1 MANHFSRQKNVRV
14 FPHFLDLLHGSENP
28 QRIIVDKCLNV
39 DLATIIGVPEIA
51 GLGCEFD
58 IAGYVPEAIGNN
70 YPCTDSIRS

>member
-1 MANHFSRQKNVRV
+1 V
-14 FPHFLDLLHGSENP
+14 FPHFLDLLYGSENP

-58 IAGYVPEAIGNN
+58 IAGYVPEAIGSDR
-70 YPCTDSIRS
+70 PCVRNAGHFIDA